1 MKNYFLRMTAL
12 GLSAVLMAACNA
24 PKKDI
29 SSNESA
35 KDTVTAAASISETS
49 FGSLPD
55 GTPLKLFKLRNA
67 SGIEADITNYGGII
81 TSLRTPDRNGNLE
94 DIVLG
99 YDSLAGYLKAPSF
112 FGALVGRY
120 GNRIA
125 NGKFKLEGKTYTLV
139 QNNGK
144 NHLHGGTKGF
154 DKVVWT
160 PEASSTADS
169 ATLKLSYLSKDMEE
183 GYPGN
188 LQVTVTYTLTNDN
201 ELKIH
206 YEATTD
212 KPTVVNL
219 TNHSYFNLT
228 GNTRRDILD
237 HTLTLN
243 ASKYIPVDDGLI
255 PTGKIEPVKGTPFDF
270 TQPATIGSR
279 INDNHQQIKIGRGY
293 DHCYVFDKAPGSY
306 GHVATLYD
314 SASGRQMDMFT
325 SEPGTQL
332 YSGNFLDGSI
342 TGKFN
347 TVYAKR
353 YAVCL
358 ETQHFPDSPNQ
369 PSFPSVVLK
378 PGEVYKTRTT
388 YQFSAK

>member
-1 MKNYFLRMTAL
+1 MKNYFLRITGAL
-12 GLSAVLMAACNA
+12 MFALAIAACNA
-24 PKKDI
+24 PKKDPVT
-29 SSNESA
+29 EPA
-35 KDTVTAAASISETS
+35 KDTVTTAASISETS
-49 FGSLPD
+49 FGTLPD
-55 GTPLKLFKLRNA
+55 GTALKLFTLRNT
-67 SGIEADITNYGGII
+67 SGIEANITNYGGII
-81 TSLRTPDRNGNLE
+81 VSLKTPDRDGKFE

-125 NGKFKLEGKTYTLV
+125 NGKFKLDGKTYTLV

-160 PEASSTADS
+160 PEASSTADA
-169 ATLKLSYLSKDMEE
+169 ATLKLTYLSKDMEE

-188 LQVTVTYTLTNDN
+188 LQVTVVYTLGNDN
-201 ELKIH
+201 ALSIS

-212 KPTVVNL
+212 KTTVINL
-219 TNHSYFNLT
+219 TNHSYFNLS
-228 GNTRRDILD
+228 GNTRRDILG

-243 ASKYIPVDDGLI
+243 ASKFIPVDAGLI
-255 PTGKIEPVKGTPFDF
+255 PTGELKPVKGTPFDF
-270 TQPATIGSR
+270 TQPSVIGAR
-279 INDNHQQIKIGRGY
+279 INDPDPQIKIGRGY
-293 DHCYVFDKAPGSY
+293 DHCYVFDKPAGTY
-306 GHVATLYD
+306 EQVGTLYD
-314 SASGRQMDMFT
+314 SISGRQMDVFT

-332 YSGNFLDGSI
+332 YTGNFLDGSI

-347 TVYAKR
+347 TVYAQR

-369 PSFPSVVLK
+369 PEFPSVVLK
-378 PGEVYKTRTT
+378 PGDVYKTRTA

>member
-1 MKNYFLRMTAL
+1 MAAIFT
-12 GLSAVLMAACNA
+12 AACNA
-24 PKKDI
+24 PKKE
-29 SSNESA
+29 SSTEPA
-35 KDTVTAAASISETS
+35 KDTVAAAASISETA

-55 GTPLKLFKLRNA
+55 GTSLKLFKLRNA
-67 SGIEADITNYGGII
+67 SGMEADITNYGGII
-81 TSLRTPDRNGNLE
+81 TALKTPDRNGKLE
-94 DIVLG
+94 DVVLG

-125 NGKFKLEGKTYTLV
+125 QGKFKLDGKTYTLV

-144 NHLHGGTKGF
+144 NHLHGGTRGF
-154 DKVVWT
+154 DKVAWT
-160 PEASSTADS
+160 PEASSTPDS
-169 ATLKLSYLSKDMEE
+169 ATLKLTYLSKDMEE

-188 LQVTVTYTLTNDN
+188 LQVTVVYTLTNDN
-201 ELKIH
+201 ELKIY

-219 TNHSYFNLT
+219 TNHSYFNLS
-228 GNTRRDILD
+228 GNTKRDILA
-237 HTLTLN
+237 HTLTLQ
-243 ASKYIPVDDGLI
+243 ASKFIPVDAGLI
-255 PTGKIEPVKGTPFDF
+255 PTGEIKPVKGTPFDF
-270 TQPATIGSR
+270 LQPMVIGSR
-279 INDNHQQIKIGRGY
+279 INDDDQQIKIGKGY
-293 DHCYVFDKAPGSY
+293 DHCFVFDKPLGRYA
-306 GHVATLYD
+306 HVGTLYD
-314 SASGRQMDMFT
+314 SASGRQMDLFT
-325 SEPGTQL
+325 SEPGTQV
-332 YSGNFLDGSI
+332 YTGNFLDGTI

-358 ETQHFPDSPNQ
+358 ETQHFPDSPNR
-369 PSFPSVVLK
+369 PEFPSVVLK

>member
-1 MKNYFLRMTAL
+1 MKNHFLRI
-12 GLSAVLMAACNA
+12 AVLNLGAMLIAACNA
-24 PKKDI
+24 PKKDT
-29 SSNESA
+29 STTEPV
-35 KDTVTAAASISETS
+35 KDSVAAVASISETS
-49 FGSLPD
+49 FGTLPD

-67 SGIEADITNYGGII
+67 SGMEADITNYGGII
-81 TSLRTPDRNGNLE
+81 TSIRTADRNGKFE
-94 DIVLG
+94 DVVLG

-125 NGKFKLEGKTYTLV
+125 KGKFKLDGKTYTLV

-144 NHLHGGTKGF
+144 NHLHGGKVGF
-154 DKVVWT
+154 DKVVWA
-160 PEASSTADS
+160 PVASSTPDS
-169 ATLKLSYLSKDMEE
+169 ASLKLTYLSKDMEE

-201 ELKIH
+201 ELKIY

-228 GNTRRDILD
+228 GNTKRNILG
-237 HTLTLN
+237 HTLQLN
-243 ASKYIPVDDGLI
+243 ASKFVPVDDGLI
-255 PTGKIEPVKGTPFDF
+255 PTGEIKPVKGTPFDF
-270 TQPATIGSR
+270 TQPAVIGAR
-279 INDNHQQIKIGRGY
+279 INDNDAQIKIGRGY
-293 DHCYVFDKAPGSY
+293 DHCYVFDKPLGSY
-306 GHVATLYD
+306 AHIATLSD
-314 SASGRQMDMFT
+314 STSGRQMDVFT

-332 YSGNFLDGSI
+332 YSGNFLDGSV

-347 TVYAKR
+347 TVYAQR

-358 ETQHFPDSPNQ
+358 ETQHFPDSPNK
-369 PSFPSVVLK
+369 PEFPSVVLK